1 MKNLFANICVSRRLL
16 FISIAF
22 TMPIA
27 VLLYLMVAGI
37 NESIHFARWETYGND
52 YQRPLMTLLH
62 QLPQHQLA
70 AQKGDQ
76 AAQAAAAGR
85 VDAGFAQLEAVQTRL
100 GEQLG
105 FTAAELAKRKRD
117 HVQLGTVQR
126 EWNDLKSATGLTLAV
141 STARHAHLIADIR
154 TMITHAGDLSNLI
167 LDPDLDSYYL
177 MDATLCALPQLQDR
191 LAATMALGADV
202 LTRPAATTDERTQ
215 LAVAAAML
223 KESDLGRAL
232 GSIDTA
238 LIEDPNFHGASPTL
252 AGVRPKTTEA
262 STAVGDFIALT
273 QQIATEGKAKVD
285 AAAYLAAGHRAR
297 ESTQTLWTTAV
308 GELDRLLETRIGDF
322 QARRAL
328 QIGITGGVLLG
339 TLALVALISFSLTG
353 PLRTLMATL
362 DANSHQVSEAVGN
375 WAGSSQELASGAS
388 QQAASLE
395 ETSAALEEVASMTKR
410 TAANAQAAKD
420 LGKHTR
426 AAAESGAQEMQA
438 MSQAMNEIKV
448 ASDNIAKIIR
458 TIDEIAFQTNLLAL
472 NAAVEAARAGEA
484 GMGFAVVADEVRN
497 LAQRS
502 AISAKETAS
511 KIEDCIAKS
520 ERGVQISVRVNDS
533 LQGILAKARQMD
545 ELIAEIAV
553 ATNEQSQG
561 ITQINS
567 AVTQVDHVTQN
578 AAGTAS
584 NIADSADSLRS
595 QADVLS
601 GAVADLK
608 GLVDGTGVQTHAPAP
623 TSPRTRTPA
632 PKAASAPARVSSVAP
647 KNGHSNGHARPA
659 KNGHAKNG
667 HARPAPNHD
676 DGGIPMPEPASA
688 DPGSFR
694 DF

>member
-16 FISIAF
+16 FISVAF
-22 TMPIA
+22 SLPIA
-27 VLLYLMVAGI
+27 VLLFLMVKGI
-37 NESIHFARWETYGND
+37 NENIHFARWETHGND
-52 YQRPLMTLLH
+52 YQRPLMALLH

-70 AQKGDQ
+70 AQTGDK
-76 AAQAAAAGR
+76 AAQTAAAGR
-85 VDAGFAQLEAVQTRL
+85 VDSAFAQLEAVQGRL
-100 GEQLG
+100 GVQLG
-105 FTAAELAKRKRD
+105 FTAAELTKRKRD

-126 EWNDLKSATGLTLAV
+126 EWSDLKSASALTVAV
-141 STARHAHLIADIR
+141 NTARHAHLVADIR
-154 TMITHAGDLSNLI
+154 TLITHAGDLSNLV

-191 LAATMALGADV
+191 LASTLALGADV
-202 LTRPAATTDERTQ
+202 LTRPAATAGDRLQ

-223 KESDLGRAL
+223 KESDLSRAQA
-232 GSIDTA
+232 SIDTA
-238 LIEDPNFHGASPTL
+238 LIEDANFHGASPTL
-252 AGVRPKTTEA
+252 ASVRPKAAEA
-262 STAVGDFIALT
+262 GTAVGDFIALT
-273 QQIATEGKAKVD
+273 QQIATEGKVKVD
-285 AAAYLAAGHRAR
+285 ATTYLAAGHRAR
-297 ESTQTLWTTAV
+297 ESTHALWTTAA
-308 GELDRLLETRIGDF
+308 GELDRLLELRIVKL
-322 QARRAL
+322 QAQRAWE
-328 QIGITGGVLLG
+328 IGITGGVLLV
-339 TLALVALISFSLTG
+339 TLGLVALISFSLTG

-362 DANSHQVSEAVGN
+362 DANSNQVSEAVGN
-375 WAGSSQELASGAS
+375 WAGSSQALASGAS

-438 MSQAMNEIKV
+438 MSEAMTEIKV

-584 NIADSADSLRS
+584 NIADAAETLRS

-608 GLVDGTGVQTHAPAP
+608 GLVDGTGTQTPAPAPKPAPAP
-623 TSPRTRTPA
+623 T
-632 PKAASAPARVSSVAP
+632 RVSSTV
-647 KNGHSNGHARPA
+647 HTNGHARPA

-667 HARPAPNHD
+667 HARLAPNHD
-676 DGGIPMPEPASA
+676 GGGIPMPEPATGNA
-688 DPGSFR
+688 GSFR